1 MLYRLGAWLTGIL
14 FALMTILW
22 SQKRASLLNSPLMQF
37 IYQPLPTLYKRLGSL
52 VVVLLVV
59 SSLIGQENGTIQT
72 DANYTPT
79 QLIKDIFIGGDCFE
93 VENIRYSGSP
103 DAIGV
108 FQSGERSIN
117 IEKGV
122 ILSTGN
128 INNAEG
134 PNVST
139 RISTDFE
146 EFYPTDNDLETLL
159 DSREVTLEDVVILE
173 FDFTPTT
180 DRIQFQYAFASE
192 EYCDYVGSKFNDVFG
207 FFLSGPGING
217 PFEKGAENIAFVPGT
232 SDFVAI
238 NNINHLTNSE
248 YFVNNVPEGQVQ
260 FVPCNNYPTEPG
272 VATEFIEFDGF
283 TTVLTAVANV
293 VPCETYHIK
302 LTIAD
307 ASDAL
312 FDSAVFLKANSFNA
326 GGAAFVSSHLPP
338 IGSIEGCGESYFLF
352 HRTNEETIDEE
363 VVVHYNISELS
374 TATAGED
381 YTPLPDSIIIPAGEL
396 SFQLPIQIHKDDLVE
411 GQEHLVME
419 LESACSCADL
429 SIYLPMTD
437 YFPLT
442 AASQTTSICGAS
454 EITITSNIDGGVGS
468 LQYQW
473 NTGDTTP
480 VLQVWADTSTTFAV
494 TVTDA
499 CNNELTN
506 IREIEVLAAPDAVLE
521 GDRVVCDLQEPVLFD
536 LELGGVGPWNI
547 EYTINGTPHTLA
559 SSIPELQ
566 IVASQEGIYQLQQVS
581 NDNCAKQINSEA
593 RLTVAKP
600 ESAAIITRQPICFG
614 EQGLIQLEEVRGG
627 EAPYQ
632 YSIDGGMSF
641 TTDPYFD
648 HLEPGSYEIIVK
660 DKNNC
665 RWETDQII
673 HQPNEINL
681 AVEDKAT
688 ITLGETL
695 TLDAQTDLPDHEFDK
710 VLWTPEELVDCPTCL
725 ITKAKPLT
733 NTLFELQLLDKLGC
747 LETATVFVTVKNDY
761 QIFLPSA
768 FSPNGDGN
776 NDLFFVYAQ
785 KGQVAE
791 VRSFQVVNR
800 WGDLIYEAQHFQ
812 PNDPSYGWDG
822 TFNGQMLTTQVLAY
836 FVEITFINGETE
848 VFKGDVTLVDSQ

>member
-22 SQKRASLLNSPLMQF
+22 SQKRASLLNGSLMQF
-37 IYQPLPTLYKRLGSL
+37 IYQPLPTLYKKTGSL
-52 VVVLLVV
+52 VVVLLMV
-59 SSLIGQENGTIQT
+59 SSLISQEDGSIQT
-72 DANYTPT
+72 DANYSPA

-108 FQSGERSIN
+108 FQNGGQSIN

-128 INNAEG
+128 INNASG

-146 EFYPTDNDLETLL
+146 EFYPIDNDLETLL
-159 DSREVTLEDVVILE
+159 DSRNVTLEDVVVLE

-217 PFEKGAENIAFVPGT
+217 PFEKGAANIAFVPGT

-248 YFVNNVPEGQVQ
+248 YFVNNVPSGQVQ
-260 FVPCNNYPTEPG
+260 FVPCNNFPDEPG
-272 VATEFIEFDGF
+272 IATEFIEFDGF

-293 VPCETYHIK
+293 VACETYHIK

-326 GGAAFVSSHLPP
+326 GGAAYVTSQIPS
-338 IGSIEGCGESYFLF
+338 IGSIEGCTESSFLF
-352 HRTNEETIDEE
+352 HRTNAETIDEE
-363 VVVHYNISELS
+363 IVVHYNISDLS

-381 YTPLPDSIIIPAGEL
+381 YIPIPDSVIIPAGEL
-396 SFQLPIQIHKDDLVE
+396 FIELPIQIHKDDLIE
-411 GQEHLVME
+411 GQEHLIME

-429 SIYLPMTD
+429 SINLPMTD
-437 YFPLT
+437 YIPFT
-442 AASQTTSICGAS
+442 AASQTTSICGAQDF
-454 EITITSNIDGGVGS
+454 TITPNIDGGIGQ
-468 LQYQW
+468 LQYHW
-473 NTGDTTP
+473 STGDTTAE
-480 VLQVWADTSTTFAV
+480 LQIWADTSNTFTV

-499 CNNELTN
+499 CNNAITN
-506 IREIEVLAAPDAVLE
+506 TRSIEVLKAPHAALT
-521 GDRVVCDLQEPVLFD
+521 GDQVVCELNEPVFFD
-536 LELGGVGPWNI
+536 LELGGEGPWNI
-547 EYTINGTPHTLA
+547 EYTINNTPHTL
-559 SSIPELQ
+559 SSTLPNMQL
-566 IVASQEGIYQLQQVS
+566 VANQEGIYQLHQVS
-581 NDNCAKQINSEA
+581 NNNCSKQINSEA

-600 ESAAIITRQPICFG
+600 ESAALITQQPLCYG
-614 EQGLIQLEEVRGG
+614 EKGMIQLEEVRGG

-632 YSIDGGMSF
+632 YSIDGGLSF
-641 TTDPYFD
+641 TSDPYFD
-648 HLEPGSYEIIVK
+648 HLDPNNYTIVVK

-665 RWETDQII
+665 TWETNQLI

-681 AVEDKAT
+681 QVEDKAI

-695 TLDAQTDLPDHEFDK
+695 TLDAHTDLPEHEFEK
-710 VLWTPEELVDCPTCL
+710 VLWTPEELVECPTCL
-725 ITKAKPLT
+725 ITEAKPLT
-733 NTLFELQLLDKLGC
+733 NTSFELQVLDQLGC
-747 LETATVFVTVKNDY
+747 LETATIFVTVKNDY
-761 QIFLPSA
+761 QIYVPSA

-791 VRSFQVVNR
+791 VRSFHVVNR

-836 FVEITFINGETE
+836 FVEIAFVNGKVE